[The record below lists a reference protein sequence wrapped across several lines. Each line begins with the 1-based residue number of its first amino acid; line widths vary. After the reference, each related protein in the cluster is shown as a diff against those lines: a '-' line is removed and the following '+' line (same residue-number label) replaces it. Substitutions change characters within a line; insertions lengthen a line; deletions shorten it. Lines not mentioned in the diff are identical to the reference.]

1 MTNALTDSGAT
12 GEFEPIY
19 HDPPLPELA
28 ESALRLMGPH
38 RALLGI
44 VGEPG
49 AGKSTFAEQLLA
61 RVEAVR
67 PGIATAVSMDGFH
80 LAQRVIDDLGMARHK
95 GTIETF
101 DGHGF
106 VAMLR
111 RLRDETEHTVWWP
124 DFSRELED
132 PVAQS
137 LEVAPRHRLVIVDGN
152 FLLATR
158 PPWDQVR
165 GLLTQ
170 TWFLDAAPD
179 ERRSRLMHRY
189 VRYGFSPH
197 NARVKTEGIDE
208 RTSALIR
215 RTAHFADRILSER
228 RPQASRAHGAGVPS
242 HHGC

>member
-1 MTNALTDSGAT
+1 MNNAFTDFGNP
-12 GEFEPIY
+12 GEIEPIY
-19 HDPPLPELA
+19 HDPPLPDLA
-28 ESALRLMGPH
+28 ESALRLIGPR

-61 RVEAVR
+61 RIEAVR

-80 LAQRVIDDLGMARHK
+80 LAQKVIDDRGMARNK

-124 DFSRELED
+124 DFSREIED

-152 FLLATR
+152 FLLATQ
-158 PPWDQVR
+158 PPWGEVR
-165 GLLTQ
+165 GLLTE
-170 TWFLDAAPD
+170 TWFLDAAPE
-179 ERRSRLMHRY
+179 ERRQRLMDRY
-189 VRYGFSPH
+189 IRYGFSPH
-197 NARVKTEGIDE
+197 HARLKTEGVDE

-228 RPQASRAHGAGVPS
+228 GSEAPRTRIAGVPS